1 MSTAPRRTVKR
12 HHLVEFLQFGLV
24 GGSGFVVNFG
34 VFVAL
39 MKVFAGDDP
48 ARAHE
53 VLFPLFLF
61 DKNFRVYHL
70 LSTIAFVVANIWNFE
85 LNRAW
90 TFRKGGKSSRK
101 RFSRYFL
108 IGLAAQVVGLVIMS
122 FLLHPAS
129 PIALPRDVFDDS
141 SGLRN
146 AKYWAQLIQVFAT
159 MPVSFVLQKL
169 WTFAAHETDEDD
181 RRAADAAEV
190 EASDRVAARDVP
202 PAPSPEATT
211 RD

>member
-1 MSTAPRRTVKR
+1 MKR
-12 HHLVEFLQFGLV
+12 HHLVEFIQFGLV
-24 GGSGFVVNFG
+24 GGSGFVVNMVTFI
-34 VFVAL
+34 VL
-39 MKVFAGDDP
+39 TKVFAAAPGTD
-48 ARAHE
+48 HE

-70 LSTIAFVVANIWNFE
+70 LSTIAFVIANIWNFE

-108 IGLAAQVVGLVIMS
+108 IGAAAQVVGLVIMS
-122 FLLHPAS
+122 FLLHPNS

-141 SGLRN
+141 TGLRT
-146 AKYWAQLIQVFAT
+146 AKYWAQLIQIIAT

-169 WTFAAHETDEDD
+169 WTFAAHEGPE
-181 RRAADAAEV
+181 DAAMPRSEQ
-190 EASDRVAARDVP
+190 ELAAPDVP
-202 PAPSPEATT
+202 PRPTPEPTA
-211 RD
+211 RG

>member
-1 MSTAPRRTVKR
+1 VSTPTRRTVKK
-12 HHLVEFLQFGLV
+12 HHFVEFIQFGLV
-24 GGSGFVVNFG
+24 GGSGFVVNM
-34 VFVAL
+34 VAFIVL
-39 MKVFAGDDP
+39 SKVFTGDDP

-70 LSTIAFVVANIWNFE
+70 LSTIAFVIANIWNFE

-90 TFRKGGKSSRK
+90 TFRKGGKSSRR

-108 IGLAAQVVGLVIMS
+108 VGAAAQVVGLVIMS

-141 SGLRN
+141 SGFRN
-146 AKYWAQLIQVFAT
+146 AKYWAQLIQIIAT

-169 WTFAAHETDEDD
+169 WTFAAHETPDD
-181 RRAADAAEV
+181 
-190 EASDRVAARDVP
+190 
-202 PAPSPEATT
+202 APSPGGPVGPRRVGTT
-211 RD
+211 R